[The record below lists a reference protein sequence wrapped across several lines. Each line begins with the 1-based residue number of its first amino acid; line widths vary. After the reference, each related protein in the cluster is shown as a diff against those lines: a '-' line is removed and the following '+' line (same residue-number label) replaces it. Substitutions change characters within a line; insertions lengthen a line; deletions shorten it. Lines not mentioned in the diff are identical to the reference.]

1 MANSTCH
8 RMRHVQGLN
17 VGGGGGGT
25 LEIRVRLRAAG
36 RVSDFLPYES
46 VLGTMLHELAHNIVG
61 PHDASF
67 YKLLDDLSKVRMG
80 GGGGAWG
87 GGAGCGGWLPAA
99 HCPAAS
105 CKPQHRYSWQVRLT
119 RLSRLPASPAGMR

>member
-67 YKLLDDLSKVRMG
+67 YKLLDDLTKVRMG

-87 GGAGCGGWLPAA
+87 GGHGGAGAAGCNESACLVACWLGKVGWKGGWFG
-99 HCPAAS
+99 
-105 CKPQHRYSWQVRLT
+105 W
-119 RLSRLPASPAGMR
+119 